1 MRGEPEE
8 SIINSILELLI
19 QLQDHYEGKQS
30 KEFQL
35 NKKYSSGEAISQI
48 KGVLKRLVDKKAI
61 SNFIVPKYIDLE
73 FSEVNL
79 KYSEDQLGEGSGQEY
94 LPKILIDCM
103 ILYPYF
109 ADVLKS

>member
-35 NKKYSSGEAISQI
+35 NKKYSSGEAI
-48 KGVLKRLVDKKAI
+48 G
-61 SNFIVPKYIDLE
+61 
-73 FSEVNL
+73 
-79 KYSEDQLGEGSGQEY
+79 
-94 LPKILIDCM
+94 
-103 ILYPYF
+103 
-109 ADVLKS
+109 